1 MTIEKKE
8 PKIGDIIRIIY
19 VSFGGIN
26 KETVGKIE
34 GYETNDFGIYLKLFN
49 QAPIYMESIRD
60 WEILK
65 IDNEKNK

>member
-8 PKIGDIIRIIY
+8 PQIGDIIRIIY
-19 VSFGGIN
+19 TSFGGIN

-34 GYETNDFGIYLKLFN
+34 GYETKDFGIYLKLLN
-49 QAPIYMESIRD
+49 QAPIFMKSIKD

-65 IDNEKNK
+65 IDNEKQ

>member
-19 VSFGGIN
+19 TSFGRIE
-26 KETVGKIE
+26 KETIGKIE
-34 GYETNDFGIYLKLFN
+34 GYETKDFGIYLKLFN

-65 IDNEKNK
+65 IDNEKQ

>member
-8 PKIGDIIRIIY
+8 PQIGDIIRIIY
-19 VSFGGIN
+19 TSFGGIN

-34 GYETNDFGIYLKLFN
+34 NYKTNDFGIYLKLLN
-49 QAPIYMESIRD
+49 QAPIFMESIRD

>member
-19 VSFGGIN
+19 VSFGRIE
-26 KETVGKIE
+26 KETIGKIE
-34 GYETNDFGIYLKLFN
+34 GYETNDFGIYLKLLN
-49 QAPIYMESIRD
+49 QAPIFMESIKD

-65 IDNEKNK
+65 IDNEKQ

>member
-1 MTIEKKE
+1 MITEKKE

-19 VSFGGIN
+19 TSFGGIN

-34 GYETNDFGIYLKLFN
+34 GYETKNFGIYLKLLN

-65 IDNEKNK
+65 IDNQKQ

>member
-19 VSFGGIN
+19 TSFGKIE
-26 KETVGKIE
+26 KETIGKIE
-34 GYETNDFGIYLKLFN
+34 GYETKDFGIYLKLLN
-49 QAPIYMESIRD
+49 QAPIFMESIRD

-65 IDNEKNK
+65 IDNEKY